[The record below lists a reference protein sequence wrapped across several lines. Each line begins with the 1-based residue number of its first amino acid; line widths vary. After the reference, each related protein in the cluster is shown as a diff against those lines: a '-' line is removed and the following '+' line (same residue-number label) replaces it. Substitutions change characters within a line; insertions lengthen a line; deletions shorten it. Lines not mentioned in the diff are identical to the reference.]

1 MFISVAERPQ
11 HDIGGGMC
19 RLHFCIFHLVNK
31 KYVAIVVLFALLL
44 LLPFTVQAVADLRGE
59 KRFVSLDIFKDV
71 LYTPFVRESNMA
83 AGAMRLDSLWRGAR
97 EAIAAGSEAG
107 EALEPVIGALSD
119 LEAVALTVNAY
130 AQLDTAEAGYKLLK
144 QADTLLA
151 TLEDEPENFKAA
163 DSTLK
168 AVVGEFGQFSL
179 MRAFLAVKHYGVWTS
194 RYLRA
199 FEKKVED
206 ENALVLAVRPRYQ
219 LAVWNIFNDPGEK
232 VVLGAAGDCIG
243 AGCARDTAVASDRW
257 LFYRQDVE
265 FLVQPSPL
273 DVRSAKLDNPIKAIE
288 KFRDQLKAKGVE
300 LLVVVTPGKPSIY
313 TERLTGRASSA
324 AGDENAAAG
333 SNGAGESQGSTVAGH
348 GKAILDS
355 LSRLGLNTVDLYTP
369 LLAAK
374 KDDATLGPLY
384 LNDDTHWTPRGA
396 ELAAGVIADKVREMA
411 NTGIVNIGEP
421 SMEYVASESVA
432 DRMGDIGEMSGL
444 NKFNVFKVQQV
455 TGHVVSQQNII
466 ERIGIARSYANC
478 RDSLMKECPGAFDPD
493 DPCFLAKEH
502 PCDEDDAACVRALT
516 KSCPKGSAFDS
527 CYHVRMHPCEGDDS
541 LYYDTTRTP
550 FKDDFR
556 KAKIMILGDS
566 FSRIYQTDS
575 PLNAGWIA
583 HFAKEMGRPV
593 ASIVSDGGAST
604 LVREKLARKAGVLKG
619 KKLLIWEFVE
629 RDLRFGAEGWK
640 DVNF

>member
-1 MFISVAERPQ
+1 MSSAFESRTGYFAGSLGCQFFYIMGVK
-11 HDIGGGMC
+11 
-19 RLHFCIFHLVNK
+19 K
-31 KYVAIVVLFALLL
+31 KYIAIVVLFALLL

-59 KRFVSLDIFKDV
+59 KRFVAFDIFKDV
-71 LYTPFVRESNMA
+71 VYTPFVRESNMA
-83 AGAMRLDSLWRGAR
+83 AGAARLDSAWRSAR
-97 EAIAAGSEAG
+97 ESIAAGSEAG

-130 AQLDTAEAGYKLLK
+130 AELDTAEAGYKLLK

-151 TLEDEPENFKAA
+151 SLEDEPDNFKAA

-179 MRAFLAVKHYGVWTS
+179 VRAFLAVKRYGIWTS

-243 AGCARDTAVASDRW
+243 AGCGRDTAETSDRW

-313 TERLTGRASSA
+313 PERLTGRASDGVAGNA
-324 AGDENAAAG
+324 AGLQ
-333 SNGAGESQGSTVAGH
+333 SH
-348 GKAILDS
+348 GKKILDS
-355 LSRLGLNTVDLYTP
+355 LAKLGFNTVDLYTP

-374 KDDATLGPLY
+374 KDDSTLGPLY

-396 ELAAGVIADKVREMA
+396 ELAAGVIAGKVREMA
-411 NTGIVNIGEP
+411 EAGVVDIGEM
-421 SMEYVASESVA
+421 SMEYVASDSVA

-444 NKFNVFKVQQV
+444 NKFNVFKAQQV
-455 TGHVVSQQNII
+455 TGHVVS
-466 ERIGIARSYANC
+466 
-478 RDSLMKECPGAFDPD
+478 DSSKA
-493 DPCFLAKEH
+493 
-502 PCDEDDAACVRALT
+502 
-516 KSCPKGSAFDS
+516 
-527 CYHVRMHPCEGDDS
+527 
-541 LYYDTTRTP
+541 P

-556 KAKIMILGDS
+556 KAKILILGDS
-566 FSRIYQTDS
+566 FSRIYQTDA
-575 PLNAGWIA
+575 PVNAGWIA

-640 DVNF
+640 DVDF

>member
-1 MFISVAERPQ
+1 M
-11 HDIGGGMC
+11 
-19 RLHFCIFHLVNK
+19 
-31 KYVAIVVLFALLL
+31 L
-44 LLPFTVQAVADLRGE
+44 LLPFTVQAVADLQGE
-59 KRFVSLDIFKDV
+59 KRFVSLDIFKDIV
-71 LYTPFVRESNMA
+71 YTPFVRESNMA
-83 AGAMRLDSLWRGAR
+83 AGAAKLDSAWRNAR
-97 EAIAAGSEAG
+97 EAIAAGTEAG

-119 LEAVALTVNAY
+119 LEAVVLTVNAY
-130 AQLDTAEAGYKLLK
+130 AQLDTAEADYKLLK

-151 TLEDEPENFKAA
+151 SLEDEPENFKPA

-168 AVVGEFGQFSL
+168 AVIGKFGQFSL

-313 TERLTGRASSA
+313 PERLTGRASDGVAGNA
-324 AGDENAAAG
+324 AGLQ
-333 SNGAGESQGSTVAGH
+333 SH
-348 GKAILDS
+348 GKKILDS
-355 LSRLGLNTVDLYTP
+355 LTRAGFNTVDLYTP

-374 KDDATLGPLY
+374 KDDSTLGPLY

-396 ELAAGVIADKVREMA
+396 ELAAAEIAAAVKRLDSDGKINLTELRQKHADGSYPM
-411 NTGIVNIGEP
+411 
-421 SMEYVASESVA
+421 SFVAKDSVA
-432 DRMGDIGEMSGL
+432 DRMGDVGEMSGL
-444 NKFNVFKVQQV
+444 NKFGVFKTQRV
-455 TGHVVSQQNII
+455 TGHVVMQQNINSL
-466 ERIGIARSYANC
+466 A
-478 RDSLMKECPGAFDPD
+478 DSICIDSAYKECKNDSNTL
-493 DPCFLAKEH
+493 CLWTSLT
-502 PCDEDDAACVRALT
+502 ACGF
-516 KSCPKGSAFDS
+516 K
-527 CYHVRMHPCEGDDS
+527 
-541 LYYDTTRTP
+541 YDTTVTP

-556 KAKIMILGDS
+556 NSKILILGDS

-575 PLNAGWIA
+575 PVNAGWIA
-583 HFAKEMGRPV
+583 HFAKNMNRPV

-640 DVNF
+640 DVDF

>member
-1 MFISVAERPQ
+1 M
-11 HDIGGGMC
+11 
-19 RLHFCIFHLVNK
+19 NK
-31 KYVAIVVLFALLL
+31 KYVAIVVLFGILL
-44 LLPFTVQAVADLRGE
+44 LLPFTVQAVADLRGD
-59 KRFVSLDIFKDV
+59 KRFVSFDIFKDIV
-71 LYTPFVRESNMA
+71 YTPFVRESNMT
-83 AGAMRLDSLWRGAR
+83 AGAMRLDSAWRAAR
-97 EAIAAGSEAG
+97 ESIAGGAETAD
-107 EALEPVIGALSD
+107 ALEPVIGALSD

-151 TLEDEPENFKAA
+151 SLEDEPENFKVV

-168 AVVGEFGQFSL
+168 AVVGEFGHFSVV
-179 MRAFLAVKHYGVWTS
+179 RAISGIKHYGVWTS

-232 VVLGAAGDCIG
+232 VVLGAAGKCIG
-243 AGCARDTAVASDRW
+243 KSCGRETAEASDRW

-273 DVRSAKLDNPIKAIE
+273 DERSAKLDNPIAAIM

-300 LLVVVTPGKPSIY
+300 LLVVITPGKPSIY
-313 TERLTGRASSA
+313 PERLTGRASDGVAGNA
-324 AGDENAAAG
+324 AGLQ
-333 SNGAGESQGSTVAGH
+333 SH
-348 GKAILDS
+348 GKKILDS
-355 LSRLGLNTVDLYTP
+355 LTRAGFNTVDLYTP

-374 KDDATLGPLY
+374 KDDSTLGPLY

-396 ELAAGVIADKVREMA
+396 ELAAAEIAAAVKRLDSDGKINLTELRQKHADGSYPM
-411 NTGIVNIGEP
+411 
-421 SMEYVASESVA
+421 SFVAKDSVA
-432 DRMGDIGEMSGL
+432 DRMGDVGEMSGL
-444 NKFNVFKVQQV
+444 NKFGVFKTQRV
-455 TGHVVSQQNII
+455 TGHVVMQQNINSL
-466 ERIGIARSYANC
+466 A
-478 RDSLMKECPGAFDPD
+478 DSICIDSAYKECKNNSNTL
-493 DPCFLAKEH
+493 CLWTSLT
-502 PCDEDDAACVRALT
+502 ACGF
-516 KSCPKGSAFDS
+516 K
-527 CYHVRMHPCEGDDS
+527 
-541 LYYDTTRTP
+541 YDTTVTP

-556 KAKIMILGDS
+556 KAKILILGDS

-575 PLNAGWIA
+575 PVSAGWIA

-604 LVREKLARKAGVLKG
+604 LVREKLARKVGVLKG

-640 DVNF
+640 EVDF

>member
-1 MFISVAERPQ
+1 M
-11 HDIGGGMC
+11 
-19 RLHFCIFHLVNK
+19 K
-31 KYVAIVVLFALLL
+31 KTYVAIVVLFALLL
-44 LLPFTVQAVADLRGE
+44 LLPFTVQTVADLNGE
-59 KRFVSLDIFKDV
+59 KRFISLDIFKDV
-71 LYTPFVRESNMA
+71 VYTPFARESNVA
-83 AGAMRLDSLWRGAR
+83 ACAHKLDSAWRAAR
-97 EAIAAGSEAG
+97 ESIAGGAETVD
-107 EALEPVIGALSD
+107 ALEPVVGALSD
-119 LEAVALTVNAY
+119 LEAVVLTVNAY
-130 AQLDTAEAGYKLLK
+130 AELDTAEADYKLLK

-151 TLEDEPENFKAA
+151 TLEDEPENFKTV

-168 AVVGEFGQFSL
+168 ALIAEFGHFSL
-179 MRAFLAVKHYGVWTS
+179 VRAFLAVKHYGVWTS

-219 LAVWNIFNDPGEK
+219 LAVWKIFNDPGEK
-232 VVLGAAGDCIG
+232 VVLGNGEG
-243 AGCARDTAVASDRW
+243 RW

-273 DVRSAKLDNPIKAIE
+273 DVRSAKLDNPIQAIL

-313 TERLTGRASSA
+313 PERLTA
-324 AGDENAAAG
+324 AGINITGANA
-333 SNGAGESQGSTVAGH
+333 AGH

-355 LSRLGLNTVDLYTP
+355 LAKLGLNTVDLYTP

-374 KDDATLGPLY
+374 ADDAKFGPLY

-396 ELAAGVIADKVREMA
+396 EIAANVIAKKVGELA
-411 NTGIVNIGEP
+411 ESGVVNIGEP
-421 SMEYVASESVA
+421 SMEFVASDSIA

-444 NKFNVFKVQQV
+444 NKFNVFKAQKV
-455 TGHVVSQQNII
+455 TGHVIYQQEIS
-466 ERIGIARSYANC
+466 ERTEPPQ
-478 RDSLMKECPGAFDPD
+478 DSLLDSTV
-493 DPCFLAKEH
+493 
-502 PCDEDDAACVRALT
+502 VR
-516 KSCPKGSAFDS
+516 
-527 CYHVRMHPCEGDDS
+527 
-541 LYYDTTRTP
+541 DTTKTP

-556 KAKIMILGDS
+556 KAKILILGDS
-566 FSRIYQTDS
+566 FSRIYQTDA
-575 PLNAGWIA
+575 PVNAGWIA

-640 DVNF
+640 EVNF

>member
-1 MFISVAERPQ
+1 MSSAFESRTGYLRWRITPPVFYIIA
-11 HDIGGGMC
+11 
-19 RLHFCIFHLVNK
+19 VNK
-31 KYVAIVVLFALLL
+31 KYIAIVVLFGILL
-44 LLPFTVQAVADLRGE
+44 LLPFTVQAVADLRGD
-59 KRFVSLDIFKDV
+59 KRFVSFDIFKDV
-71 LYTPFVRESNMA
+71 VYTPFVRESNMS
-83 AGAMRLDSLWRGAR
+83 AGAMRLDSAWRNAR
-97 EAIAAGSEAG
+97 EAIAGGAETAD
-107 EALEPVIGALSD
+107 ALEPVIGALSD
-119 LEAVALTVNAY
+119 LEAVALTVNAH
-130 AQLDTAEAGYKLLK
+130 ASLDTAEAGYKLLK

-151 TLEDEPENFKAA
+151 SLEDEPENFKAA

-168 AVVGEFGQFSL
+168 AVVGEFGKFSL
-179 MRAFLAVKHYGVWTS
+179 VRAFLAVKHYGVWTS

-232 VVLGAAGDCIG
+232 VVLGSGEG
-243 AGCARDTAVASDRW
+243 RW

-313 TERLTGRASSA
+313 PERLTG
-324 AGDENAAAG
+324 NA
-333 SNGAGESQGSTVAGH
+333 STVMATESH
-348 GKAILDS
+348 GKKILDS
-355 LSRLGLNTVDLYTP
+355 LAKLGFNTVDLYTP

-374 KDDATLGPLY
+374 KDDASLGPLY
-384 LNDDTHWTPRGA
+384 LNDDTHWTPRGV
-396 ELAAGVIADKVREMA
+396 ELAAAEIAAAVKRLDSDGKINLTELRQKHADGSYPM
-411 NTGIVNIGEP
+411 
-421 SMEYVASESVA
+421 SFVAKDSVA
-432 DRMGDIGEMSGL
+432 DRMGDVGEMSGL
-444 NKFNVFKVQQV
+444 NKFGVFKTQRV
-455 TGHVVSQQNII
+455 TGHVVMQQNINSL
-466 ERIGIARSYANC
+466 A
-478 RDSLMKECPGAFDPD
+478 DSICIDSAYKECKNNSNTL
-493 DPCFLAKEH
+493 CLWTSLT
-502 PCDEDDAACVRALT
+502 ACGF
-516 KSCPKGSAFDS
+516 K
-527 CYHVRMHPCEGDDS
+527 
-541 LYYDTTRTP
+541 YDTTVTP

-556 KAKIMILGDS
+556 KAKILILGDS

-575 PLNAGWIA
+575 PVNAGWIA
-583 HFAKEMGRPV
+583 HFAKNMNRPV

-640 DVNF
+640 DVEL

>member
-1 MFISVAERPQ
+1 M
-11 HDIGGGMC
+11 
-19 RLHFCIFHLVNK
+19 NK
-31 KYVAIVVLFALLL
+31 KYVALVVLFGLLL
-44 LLPFTVQAVADLRGE
+44 LLPFTVQTVADLRGE

-71 LYTPFVRESNMA
+71 VYTPFVRESNMT
-83 AGAMRLDSLWRGAR
+83 AGAAKLDSVWRSAR
-97 EAIAAGSEAG
+97 EAIAGGAETAD
-107 EALEPVIGALSD
+107 ALEPVIGALSD

-151 TLEDEPENFKAA
+151 ILEDEPENFKSV

-179 MRAFLAVKHYGVWTS
+179 WRAFLAVKHYGVWTS

-219 LAVWNIFNDPGEK
+219 LAVWNVFNDPGEK

-243 AGCARDTAVASDRW
+243 AGCERDTAMASDRW

-300 LLVVVTPGKPSIY
+300 LLVVITPGKPSIY
-313 TERLTGRASSA
+313 PERLTGHASSA
-324 AGDENAAAG
+324 ADHANSIGLQ
-333 SNGAGESQGSTVAGH
+333 SH
-348 GKAILDS
+348 GKKILDS
-355 LSRLGLNTVDLYTP
+355 LAKLGFNTVDLYTP

-374 KDDATLGPLY
+374 SRDSVEGPLY

-396 ELAAGVIADKVREMA
+396 ELAAAEIAKKVREMA
-411 NTGIVNIGEP
+411 DAGIVDIGEE
-421 SMEYVASESVA
+421 SMNYAASDSIA
-432 DRMGDIGEMSGL
+432 DRMGDVGEMSGL
-444 NKFNVFKVQQV
+444 NKFNAFKVQKV
-455 TGHVVSQQNII
+455 VGHVVSQQEVS
-466 ERIGIARSYANC
+466 ERKEPPA
-478 RDSLMKECPGAFDPD
+478 DSL
-493 DPCFLAKEH
+493 
-502 PCDEDDAACVRALT
+502 
-516 KSCPKGSAFDS
+516 SDS
-527 CYHVRMHPCEGDDS
+527 TVV
-541 LYYDTTRTP
+541 YDTTKTP

-556 KAKIMILGDS
+556 KAKILILGDS

-575 PLNAGWIA
+575 PVNAGWIA
-583 HFAKEMGRPV
+583 HFAKNMKRQV